1 MGDGLRTVCVVA
13 GSKRRQGRRVGAEE
27 GDLDGGARQT
37 GEASGAK
44 SEQRGRD
51 GGGQGKVAARAG
63 PWTLRTLFPRARRVK
78 SKRQIKRRI
87 SVEDQ
92 GINK

>member
-51 GGGQGKVAARAG
+51 GGGQGKVAAR
-63 PWTLRTLFPRARRVK
+63 RVK